1 MHSTSYLME
10 IDQEKDCAHT
20 FAVLI
25 SFITVH
31 IINII
36 IYTQEYLEE
45 TIVFILNRERSSKV
59 LDN

>member
-1 MHSTSYLME
+1 ME

-20 FAVLI
+20 FTVLI

-36 IYTQEYLEE
+36 IYTQENLEE

>member
-10 IDQEKDCAHT
+10 IDQEKDCVHT

-25 SFITVH
+25 SFIIVH

-36 IYTQEYLEE
+36 IYQENLEE

>member
-36 IYTQEYLEE
+36 IYQENLEE